1 MVWIY
6 FINTI
11 YKGCLN
17 GIYGFKNVSKQ
28 YPQIKNIWGNKSAD
42 RIKTRW
48 RPFSIRKV
56 NENQQ
61 AVLMIINKSILL
73 RNENGYRF
81 HSHQSTI
88 NLNLRT
94 QSTTIPN
101 TLIAK
106 VLYIYK
112 KWKCV
117 ESLTIPGSW
126 LTVKKSRGMIGTSIT
141 NNAYWTHTLPVTVGE
156 RGNLHWYA

>member
-1 MVWIY
+1 
-6 FINTI
+6 
-11 YKGCLN
+11 
-17 GIYGFKNVSKQ
+17 
-28 YPQIKNIWGNKSAD
+28 
-42 RIKTRW
+42 
-48 RPFSIRKV
+48 
-56 NENQQ
+56 
-61 AVLMIINKSILL
+61 MIINKPTLL

-81 HSHQSTI
+81 HSHQSTA

-126 LTVKKSRGMIGTSIT
+126 LTVKKDNANMGTSTT
-141 NNAYWTHTLPVTVGE
+141 NNAY
-156 RGNLHWYA
+156 

>member
-1 MVWIY
+1 M
-6 FINTI
+6 
-11 YKGCLN
+11 
-17 GIYGFKNVSKQ
+17 SKQ
-28 YPQIKNIWGNKSAD
+28 YPQIKNKWGNKSAH
-42 RIKTRW
+42 RVKPGRGQ
-48 RPFSIRKV
+48 FSIRRI

-81 HSHQSTI
+81 HSHQSTA
-88 NLNLRT
+88 NLNLRI

-126 LTVKKSRGMIGTSIT
+126 LTGLKVFANMGTYIT
-141 NNAYWTHTLPVTVGE
+141 QQAY
-156 RGNLHWYA
+156 

>member
-1 MVWIY
+1 M
-6 FINTI
+6 
-11 YKGCLN
+11 
-17 GIYGFKNVSKQ
+17 FKQ
-28 YPQIKNIWGNKSAD
+28 DPQLIKNKCNKSAY
-42 RIKTRW
+42 RG
-48 RPFSIRKV
+48 RPGGGQFSIRRV

-81 HSHQSTI
+81 HSHHSKAILTI
-88 NLNLRT
+88 RT
-94 QSTTIPN
+94 QSATIPN

-117 ESLTIPGSW
+117 ESLTLPGST
-126 LTVKKSRGMIGTSIT
+126 LTVKKDHAILGTST
-141 NNAYWTHTLPVTVGE
+141 TQQAY
-156 RGNLHWYA
+156 

>member
-1 MVWIY
+1 M
-6 FINTI
+6 
-11 YKGCLN
+11 
-17 GIYGFKNVSKQ
+17 SKQ
-28 YPQIKNIWGNKSAD
+28 YPQIKNIWGNKSAH
-42 RIKTRW
+42 RVKPGRGQ
-48 RPFSIRKV
+48 FSIRRI

-81 HSHQSTI
+81 HSHQSTA

-106 VLYIYK
+106 GLYIYK

-117 ESLTIPGSW
+117 EMLTVTRNT
-126 LTVKKSRGMIGTSIT
+126 LTVKKHQATLGTSNKHMPIE
-141 NNAYWTHTLPVTVGE
+141 HTQT
-156 RGNLHWYA
+156 

>member
-1 MVWIY
+1 MFKKNPQLIK
-6 FINTI
+6 IN
-11 YKGCLN
+11 
-17 GIYGFKNVSKQ
+17 
-28 YPQIKNIWGNKSAD
+28 GNKTAY
-42 RIKTRW
+42 RGQ
-48 RPFSIRKV
+48 PGGGQFSIRRV

-81 HSHQSTI
+81 HSHQSTA

-117 ESLTIPGSW
+117 ELLTIPGIT
-126 LTVKKSRGMIGTSIT
+126 LTSANRFAIVGTSI
-141 NNAYWTHTLPVTVGE
+141 NFSQRLLFIHHHSQSEGG
-156 RGNLHWYA
+156 GNLH